1 MDVER
6 EIFSLAQRVAA
17 LEANSKANDEDI
29 TKLGNAVRGEIKAKV
44 DNGVAPKVEKLDRS
58 MFKAQ
63 IYIIAILAVVGGL
76 ATVVQ
81 YILSVFGVTLSDIS
95 FKGK

>member
-29 TKLGNAVRGEIKAKV
+29 NNLGNSVHDEIKTKV
-44 DNGVAPKVEKLDRS
+44 DNGVVPKVEKLDKS
-58 MFKAQ
+58 VFKAQ
-63 IYIIAILAVVGGL
+63 IYIAAIIAIVGCI
-76 ATVVQ
+76 AAAVQ
-81 YILSVFGVTLSDIS
+81 YILSVFGIHLSDITL
-95 FKGK
+95 KGK